1 MQLLLLSAALCRTTF
16 LLTCCCCPCLLHVCS
31 KEDEVIV
38 VACPDP
44 QGAEECIRLVRAA
57 GEQDEREGRPYRPI
71 VLFNPRLS
79 RCVRVSKAAAFV
91 S

>member
-1 MQLLLLSAALCRTTF
+1 M
-16 LLTCCCCPCLLHVCS
+16 
-31 KEDEVIV
+31 

-44 QGAEECIRLVRAA
+44 QGADECIRLVRAA

-79 RCVRVSKAAAFV
+79 RCGFVGKAWFERHLLGKLPAAAW
-91 S
+91 

>member
-1 MQLLLLSAALCRTTF
+1 M
-16 LLTCCCCPCLLHVCS
+16 
-31 KEDEVIV
+31 IV

-44 QGAEECIRLVRAA
+44 QGADECIRLVRAA

-79 RCVRVSKAAAFV
+79 R
-91 S
+91 